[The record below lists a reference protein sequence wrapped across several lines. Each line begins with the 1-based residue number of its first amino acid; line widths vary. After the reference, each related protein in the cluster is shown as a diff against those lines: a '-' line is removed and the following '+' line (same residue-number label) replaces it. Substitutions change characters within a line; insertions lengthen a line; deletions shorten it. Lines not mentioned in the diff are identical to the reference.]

1 MRQRLV
7 IDSNFATE
15 TRIHSS
21 KYPLKHWGLW
31 VHRCNERRSARSRR
45 GPVFAANRHRP
56 ASSPQPDDLVE
67 MVFVRPVNGTRR
79 RSRSLQW
86 QWALCRRLRPPRR
99 APPAPADFQAPGTAG
114 CATRSTGTGS
124 LLDHDAF
131 DFVERDRVRRPV
143 VELRRLRRRMPGDPL
158 GVLERPAAPPSGG
171 TTPDLS
177 PRLRGAPLENPLS
190 DQSRHQ
196 GQFPLGI
203 QTVGQV
209 LDDELVSRRREPQRR
224 PHAGRQPE
232 FPAAEP

>member
-1 MRQRLV
+1 M

-158 GVLERPAAPPSGG
+158 GVLRASRRAAVRRNHARLVPSTTWSSVGEPPLGPVASPGSVSPRYPDSRAGPGRRTRQPSSRTAAPATRRPAA
-171 TTPDLS
+171 
-177 PRLRGAPLENPLS
+177 
-190 DQSRHQ
+190 
-196 GQFPLGI
+196 
-203 QTVGQV
+203 
-209 LDDELVSRRREPQRR
+209 
-224 PHAGRQPE
+224 
-232 FPAAEP
+232 